1 MTPVDNIC
9 GLNTPC
15 ICIIPPNSIGIIL
28 AILTPLELHQRLG
41 VERSSVMSYL
51 SWLNAVTGN
60 NSAKVG
66 LEYRLPNQEVSEQL
80 DFIKVRLQLLRNLG
94 TNSQKKN
101 NKKKTKSRFQ

>member
-1 MTPVDNIC
+1 
-9 GLNTPC
+9 
-15 ICIIPPNSIGIIL
+15 
-28 AILTPLELHQRLG
+28 
-41 VERSSVMSYL
+41 MSYL

-60 NSAKVG
+60 KSAKVG

-101 NKKKTKSRFQ
+101 NKKKTKSISGSNKHYYKK

>member
-1 MTPVDNIC
+1 MTPVDNIS